1 MKKEIRNFNP
11 SVQDRIDELKVRGDY
26 EMTEALTKEGIKY
39 MIARLLENANEA
51 AEESRKDKDDP
62 YCAGRKV
69 AYYEMLDIMRT
80 ELDVRDQDL
89 KEFGLDI
96 DLENKMA

>member
-1 MKKEIRNFNP
+1 
-11 SVQDRIDELKVRGDY
+11 
-26 EMTEALTKEGIKY
+26 MTDALTKEGIKY

-51 AEESRKDKDDP
+51 AEESKENKGDEFA
-62 YCAGRKV
+62 AGRRL
-69 AYYEMLDIMRT
+69 AYYEMLDILKS

-96 DLENKMA
+96 DLENKIA

>member
-1 MKKEIRNFNP
+1 
-11 SVQDRIDELKVRGDY
+11 
-26 EMTEALTKEGIKY
+26 MTDALTKDGIKY

-51 AEESRKDKDDP
+51 VEESAQNKKDP

-69 AYYEMLDIMRT
+69 AYYEMLDILRT

-96 DLENKMA
+96 DLENKIA